1 MTHLYIEQNTGLT
14 EEVDNKV
21 IEKLYDT
28 VTNNTLDETSDLKG
42 RLHSIS
48 GYNNEVTY
56 LNNTFQDLYITCD
69 KLYVKFQDPFV
80 EQALISKNLGDGTG
94 LTIENIR
101 AVTSFKNAFFRNTNI
116 TSFNEL
122 ELFTGITEINSQN
135 SFSDCTNLTS
145 INLKN
150 ITKVSG
156 VNGYQRWNF
165 EGCTSLTNIG
175 DTSNITYLGYQAFQ
189 DCPITGNID
198 FSNVTVFGSQ
208 ALNNTGDLSQC
219 IIDQSKIEFIDGN
232 AFKNKS
238 EISYFSTINMPNLK
252 TIQPNTTQEST
263 LSYAFGGCSQ
273 IQHVIDLG
281 QITKIGNA
289 FDEGVFDSSNL
300 LDAILPETVERIG
313 FTVFK
318 CRNLRYVK
326 ILSTNLPTYVLTD
339 GHGNTRSYG
348 EAFGESYRNKNP
360 SNSYDG
366 HTYPIYVRDDL
377 YSQYQVAD
385 GWSVLY
391 QVNRLKPLSQFATD
405 FPNG

>member
-14 EEVDNKV
+14 EEVDNKI
-21 IEKLYDT
+21 IEKLYKT
-28 VTNNTLDETSDLKG
+28 VTENTLDETSDLKG

-69 KLYVKFQDPFV
+69 KLYVKFQDSAV

-101 AVTSFKNAFFRNTNI
+101 TVTSFKNAFLRNTDI

-122 ELFTGITEINSQN
+122 ELFTGITEINQQN
-135 SFSDCTNLTS
+135 QFNECTNLTS

-156 VNGYQRWNF
+156 VNEYQRWNF

-175 DTSNITYLGYQAFQ
+175 DTSNITYLGQQAFHG
-189 DCPITGNID
+189 CPITGNID
-198 FSNVTVFGSQ
+198 FSNVTVFGNS
-208 ALNNTGDLSQC
+208 ALYQTGDLSQC
-219 IIDQSKIEFIDGN
+219 IIDQSKIEFIGGS
-232 AFKNKS
+232 AFRDKS

-263 LSYAFGGCSQ
+263 LTQAFNGCSQ

-281 QITKIGNA
+281 QITKIGNT
-289 FDEGVFDSSNL
+289 FSEGVFDSSNL

-313 FTVFK
+313 YSAFR
-318 CRNLRYVK
+318 CRNLRYIK
-326 ILSTNLPTYVLTD
+326 ILSTSLPTYVLTD
-339 GHGNTRSYG
+339 GHGSTHSYG
-348 EAFGESYRNKNP
+348 IAFGESFRNNDP
-360 SNSYDG
+360 NNSYNG

-391 QVNRLKPLSQFATD
+391 QLNRLKSLSQFATD